1 MSDWNDWNQSVIDE
15 FRSNVGRVGGMFEGR
30 PLLLVHN
37 VGARTGI
44 RRVTPLMYQAVPT
57 GYAIFASK
65 GGADTNPD
73 WYHNLV
79 ANPQTEVE
87 VGTETVTVLARLAT
101 GEERDRIWTRQ
112 KRDYPQF
119 EDYESKTSRVIPVI
133 VLERT

>member
-1 MSDWNDWNQSVIDE
+1 MSEWNDWNRGVIEE
-15 FRSNVGRVGGMFEGR
+15 FRANGGRVGGMFEGR

-37 VGARTGI
+37 VGARTGA
-44 RRVTPLMYQAVPT
+44 RRVTPLIYQEVPT

-65 GGADTNPD
+65 GGAANNPD

-79 ANPQTEVE
+79 ANPRTEVE
-87 VGTETVTVLARLAT
+87 VGAGTVAVRARVTT

-112 KRDYPQF
+112 KRDQPQF
-119 EDYESKTSRVIPVI
+119 EDYESKTSRVIPVV